1 MAGSSPS
8 KPEGPRYFLYAR
20 DLERGWSETL
30 IALILGLDLAEDLGD
45 EENELLARAIDKVK
59 ALEQLSPPPPGHAR
73 VVKSNGN
80 NFALV
85 ECATLD
91 EFRNA
96 LARDGLEVPCTHGY
110 KYCSV
115 YPVAG
120 TACTYATPL
129 LYAESTP
136 LEMQLAPLPTAEL
149 ERRLAALETKASA
162 STNTDARDAKRAK
175 VDDTR
180 SKDKK
185 LFRPLKK
192 PKCKTTYHLQLCSE
206 LSNRLGGCR
215 PVRRCSGVAL
225 DTSICSAYDEELLS
239 ALREFKGWPKNKK
252 KRKGVCSANYA
263 VLKRSEI
270 EKFVKQE
277 LTQVPYPVKWEF
289 TAKPGSKQWVKE
301 KDMASKVDIWTLA
314 AMTLVTAVPE
324 IGLDGFDA
332 LASTQNF
339 RGSPHVDKHDVSH
352 QYAIALGDF
361 DGGELCVEDNESC
374 AGESASHA
382 GGSVVSVDVN
392 NKIARID
399 GRHVHWVKGY
409 TGERFSVVF
418 FRTKQENAT
427 DIQPTAVHEKWM
439 KEYHYGGKPTFR

>member
-175 VDDTR
+175 VD
-180 SKDKK
+180 
-185 LFRPLKK
+185 
-192 PKCKTTYHLQLCSE
+192 E
-206 LSNRLGGCR
+206 
-215 PVRRCSGVAL
+215 
-225 DTSICSAYDEELLS
+225 
-239 ALREFKGWPKNKK
+239 
-252 KRKGVCSANYA
+252 
-263 VLKRSEI
+263 
-270 EKFVKQE
+270 
-277 LTQVPYPVKWEF
+277 
-289 TAKPGSKQWVKE
+289 
-301 KDMASKVDIWTLA
+301 
-314 AMTLVTAVPE
+314 
-324 IGLDGFDA
+324 
-332 LASTQNF
+332 
-339 RGSPHVDKHDVSH
+339 
-352 QYAIALGDF
+352 
-361 DGGELCVEDNESC
+361 
-374 AGESASHA
+374 
-382 GGSVVSVDVN
+382 
-392 NKIARID
+392 
-399 GRHVHWVKGY
+399 
-409 TGERFSVVF
+409 
-418 FRTKQENAT
+418 
-427 DIQPTAVHEKWM
+427 
-439 KEYHYGGKPTFR
+439 